1 MRRFITSY
9 TRTLLTR
16 HRGCA
21 NILSVLQRISCV
33 FAHRSNARPP
43 AASAC
48 AEMDTRSGSTASG
61 ETQGQEASKSDQA
74 RPHAAS
80 QQSSRAHTTPLTRC
94 STSEVARRQ
103 STPKMVP
110 GLRAQA
116 DAWGKV
122 SGAREGPCARL
133 SGECGRLVLTST
145 RYTPLSCY
153 RGYRRLPHLWA
164 VGDAVHAEGR
174 EVAPRCRRP
183 LRRPR
188 PSTRSCTSCS
198 TTSAARCRPRAPRA
212 PQTSEA

>member
-16 HRGCA
+16 HRERV
-21 NILSVLQRISCV
+21 NLLSVLQRISCV
-33 FAHRSNARPP
+33 CAHRSNARPP

-48 AEMDTRSGSTASG
+48 AKMGTRSGSTASG

-122 SGAREGPCARL
+122 SGARKGPCARL
-133 SGECGRLVLTST
+133 SGECGRLVLT
-145 RYTPLSCY
+145 LCY
-153 RGYRRLPHLWA
+153 RRYRRLTL
-164 VGDAVHAEGR
+164 G
-174 EVAPRCRRP
+174 
-183 LRRPR
+183 LRRRCSRRGPQ
-188 PSTRSCTSCS
+188 SRSEVPVWWRTSRS
-198 TTSAARCRPRAPRA
+198 
-212 PQTSEA
+212 